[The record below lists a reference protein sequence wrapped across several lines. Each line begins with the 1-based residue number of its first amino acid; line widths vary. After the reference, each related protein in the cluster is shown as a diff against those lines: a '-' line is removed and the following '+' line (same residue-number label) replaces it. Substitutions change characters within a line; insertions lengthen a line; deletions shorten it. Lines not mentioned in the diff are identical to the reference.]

1 MKIVIVGAGGHGRVV
16 LDILRNNH
24 QFEVVGFLDSNPAL
38 HNNFVDGIEVFGD
51 LSALGRAHE
60 FGFRG
65 AVIAIGDNRIRQAY
79 AETVE
84 KSGIGLVSAIHPTA
98 TIADTATIGKNVVI
112 AAGAKVCTHV
122 SIEDSAICNTGCII
136 DHESHIGKAVHI
148 CPGVRMAGHVNVQQA
163 AFIGIGATVIQNI
176 TIGEAAVIGA
186 GAVVIGDVAAYSTV
200 VGVPA
205 KVVKHSHLTVSDR
218 THLDNHVRKIE
229 QPTVTRPVRKRPPL
243 MQDLI
248 LTK

>member
-24 QFEVVGFLDSNPAL
+24 QFEVVGFLDSNPTL
-38 HNNFVDGIEVFGD
+38 HNNLVDGIQVLGD
-51 LSALGRAHE
+51 LSALNLADDL
-60 FGFRG
+60 GFRG

-84 KSGIGLVSAIHPTA
+84 KAGIGLVSAIHPTA
-98 TIADTATIGKNVVI
+98 SIADTAGIGKNVVI

-122 SIEDSAICNTGCII
+122 NIEDSAICNTGCII
-136 DHESHIGKAVHI
+136 DHESHIGKSVHI
-148 CPGVRMAGHVNVQQA
+148 CPGVRMAGHVNVQKA
-163 AFIGIGATVIQNI
+163 AFIGIGATLIQNI

-186 GAVVIGDVAAYSTV
+186 GAVVIEDVAAYSTV
-200 VGVPA
+200 VGGPA

-218 THLDNHVRKIE
+218 AHLDAHARRIE
-229 QPTVTRPVRKRPPL
+229 QPTVTRPVRKRPPVV
-243 MQDLI
+243 QELI